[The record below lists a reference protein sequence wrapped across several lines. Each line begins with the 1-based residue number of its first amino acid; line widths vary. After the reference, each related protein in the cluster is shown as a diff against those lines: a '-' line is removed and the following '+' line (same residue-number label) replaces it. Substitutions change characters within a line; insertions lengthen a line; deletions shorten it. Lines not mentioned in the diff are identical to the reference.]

1 MFLEP
6 DHSVLEAAPPA
17 HALLSQNFR
26 QHPENL
32 LAVDGPVLDQTD
44 HNPYMLHHRLRPWS
58 APGWGRRVTS
68 LWRRGRHWASA
79 RGPAALIERL
89 FALPPLVG
97 AVVGHTPPDR
107 LLSAMGLP
115 AAKGAAQIA
124 APDPT
129 QIRTAGIAR
138 IGEKEDAAVPTAGQ
152 APSQVRPAAQHRSHE
167 LVVLQDQQPDFRP
180 AIPVPRKLKV
190 LRDLDC
196 KKPKVS
202 LRTLTLD

>member
-1 MFLEP
+1 
-6 DHSVLEAAPPA
+6 
-17 HALLSQNFR
+17 
-26 QHPENL
+26 
-32 LAVDGPVLDQTD
+32 
-44 HNPYMLHHRLRPWS
+44 
-58 APGWGRRVTS
+58 
-68 LWRRGRHWASA
+68 
-79 RGPAALIERL
+79 
-89 FALPPLVG
+89 
-97 AVVGHTPPDR
+97 
-107 LLSAMGLP
+107 MGFP

-129 QIRTAGIAR
+129 HIRTAGIAR
-138 IGEKEDAAVPTAGQ
+138 IGEKEDAAVPAAGQ